1 MAYTIIR
8 SNGSVLTTI
17 QDGTLDTTS
26 TSLGLPGRNFSGY
39 GQVLDSNFV
48 KLTEN
53 FAASSPPANPV
64 KGQLWFNTT
73 TNTLNVCPADGTLV
87 ANSWLSLSSSG
98 SSGLTNLA
106 SLNVTGD
113 IIANNITANSAILG
127 DTITVRL
134 ATVTDRLTSVNA
146 NITNATLGSTNTQ
159 IITTGSAT
167 TSGSLTGV
175 WTVYGNSSGNA
186 LVMNTGNL
194 SFPSNSVNGIKCD
207 NYMYANG
214 VQFNPAGTY
223 NNIDVSNY
231 LTGSNGISQ
240 FTGNIAPTQIT
251 TTKLAGGGTI
261 AGLWTLESGARLQ
274 ATYADLAER
283 FEADDVYDT
292 GTVVELGGDKEIT
305 SVKEDLSDR
314 VFGVISSTAAY
325 LMNSMAGKDDTHP
338 AVAISG
344 RVNVK
349 VHGIVKKGD
358 RLVSAGN
365 GYARAAKANEIN
377 AFNVIGRSLVTKLSD
392 GPGHVEAI
400 VVIK

>member
-8 SNGSVLTTI
+8 TNGVVLTTI
-17 QDGTLDTTS
+17 QDGTVDTIS
-26 TSLGLPGRNFSGY
+26 TSLGLPGRNYSGY
-39 GQVLDSNFV
+39 GQVLDTNFV

-53 FAASSPPANPV
+53 FAGTTPPANPI

-73 TNTLNVCPADGTLV
+73 TSILSICPADNTTS
-87 ANSWLSLSSSG
+87 ASSWIALASTGAGG
-98 SSGLTNLA
+98 STNLS
-106 SLNVTGD
+106 SLNVTDD
-113 IIANNITANSAILG
+113 IIANNITANNAILG

-134 ATVTDRLTSVNA
+134 ANVTDTLTAVTA
-146 NITNATLGSTNTQ
+146 NLTTTNIGTANTQ
-159 IITTGSAT
+159 SITSGSST

-175 WTVYGNSSGNA
+175 WTAYGNSAGNA
-186 LVMNTGNL
+186 LVMNTGNIAF
-194 SFPSNSVNGIKCD
+194 STNSVNGIKCD

-214 VQFNPAGTY
+214 VQFNPTGTY
-223 NNIDVSNY
+223 NDANVSLY
-231 LTGSNGISQ
+231 LTDTNASG
-240 FTGNIAPTQIT
+240 FKGNIAPNKIT
-251 TTKLAGGGTI
+251 TTKIAGGGTI
-261 AGLWTLESGARLQ
+261 AGLWTLETGARLQ

-283 FEADDVYDT
+283 FEADSIYDT

-305 SVKEDLSDR
+305 SVKEDLSDK

-325 LMNSMAGKDDTHP
+325 LMNSMAGEDDTHP

-377 AFNVIGRSLVTKLSD
+377 AFNVIGRSLATKLSD